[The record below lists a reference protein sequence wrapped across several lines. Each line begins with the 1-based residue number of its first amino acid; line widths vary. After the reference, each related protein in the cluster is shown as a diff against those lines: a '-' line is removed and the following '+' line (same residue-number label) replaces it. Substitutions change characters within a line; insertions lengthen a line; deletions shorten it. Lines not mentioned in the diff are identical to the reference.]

1 MEKPEFSD
9 VHRLQNALLEGF
21 HRAVNHKANK
31 SLCNRLVNQISVQMN
46 PIQSHNWTFDFQES
60 SVCYYL
66 FFYKIHQLAFLNK
79 LKQYFGHKGTK
90 FGLR

>member
-1 MEKPEFSD
+1 MSHTVEKPEFSD
-9 VHRLQNALLEGF
+9 VHRLQNALLQGF

-66 FFYKIHQLAFLNK
+66 FLQNTSSSLS
-79 LKQYFGHKGTK
+79 KQIETIFWA
-90 FGLR
+90 

>member
-1 MEKPEFSD
+1 MSHTVEKPEFSD

-66 FFYKIHQLAFLNK
+66 FLQNTSSSLS
-79 LKQYFGHKGTK
+79 KQIETIFWA
-90 FGLR
+90 